1 MSSASK
7 LLKEQIKDLAGVA
20 DLFQPVVAK
29 YKLLEKFE
37 VHVVPVELA
46 RLIFV
51 CVCVCVCVFVC
62 VCVCVCN
69 VLHTY
74 V

>member
-1 MSSASK
+1 
-7 LLKEQIKDLAGVA
+7 
-20 DLFQPVVAK
+20 VAK

-51 CVCVCVCVFVC
+51 CVCVCLCVFVC